1 MRKGGGK
8 AKGAEFERWVCKQL
22 SLAISNNKRDDIFW
36 RSAMSG
42 GRATIKFK
50 KGEENIAQVGDIS
63 GIDSIGSKFLER
75 YVIECKR
82 YRIVHLE
89 SLFYGKPKK
98 DSVLEFWKQVE
109 KDADN
114 CNKEP
119 ILIVK
124 ENGKDP
130 LVFVED
136 DFGTGQIYIDGLGV
150 YVIYFKDFLNQYV
163 VAFAKSDWRNFE

>member
-8 AKGAEFERWVCKQL
+8 TKGAEFERWVCKQL

-42 GRATIKFK
+42 GRATVKFK
-50 KGEENIAQVGDIS
+50 KGEKNTTQVGDIS
-63 GIDSIGSKFLER
+63 AIDPIGSKFLER

-82 YRIVHLE
+82 YKTVHLE
-89 SLFYGKPKK
+89 SLFYGKPVKG
-98 DSVLEFWKQVE
+98 SVLEFWDQVSRDATAFA
-109 KDADN
+109 KD
-114 CNKEP
+114 P

-130 LVFVED
+130 LVFLED
-136 DFGTGQIYIDGLGV
+136 DFGIAQIYVDRLGANAV
-150 YVIYFKDFLNQYV
+150 PFKTFLKQCV